1 MVEAE
6 TAYQISSMSIRLS
19 GLFAVVGIALMY
31 IYIGV
36 TDASAPVKVL
46 WASALSLAVA
56 ITFLVIWTLA
66 KDALREKERESK
78 KKQSL

>member
-31 IYIGV
+31 VYIGV
-36 TDASAPVKVL
+36 TDASAPVKIL

-56 ITFLVIWTLA
+56 ITFLVMWTLA
-66 KDALREKERESK
+66 RDALREKERESK